1 MDHVLNGF
9 AGAGSGAGAL
19 LAMGLC
25 LSDEGLS
32 LTHGSDDDDDGYGAR
47 FSKICL
53 CGLCGMR
60 LSVCKYV
67 VFASNQHLQSRG
79 NPAAHVVVV
88 GLGLTA
94 ARYCNDCVAQ
104 SVPDPGC

>member
-9 AGAGSGAGAL
+9 AGAGAL
-19 LAMGLC
+19 LAMRLC

-32 LTHGSDDDDDGYGAR
+32 LTHGSDDDGYGAR

-67 VFASNQHLQSRG
+67 VFVSNQHLQSRG

-104 SVPDPGC
+104 SVPDLGC